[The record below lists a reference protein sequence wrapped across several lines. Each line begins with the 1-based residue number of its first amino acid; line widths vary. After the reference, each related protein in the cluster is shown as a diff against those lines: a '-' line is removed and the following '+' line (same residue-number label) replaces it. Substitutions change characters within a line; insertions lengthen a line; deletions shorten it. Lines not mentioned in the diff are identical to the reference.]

1 MSTPFDRHVTDA
13 EIERLVAG
21 SLGQAEMARIGRH
34 VVRCPACRQRSTD
47 FPALDSL
54 PLGVEPATGPAGGED
69 HRYDEAIDR
78 AIAGLRRHRRRLPRE
93 KDWKERLVAAA
104 REKPP
109 YRLSAGGS
117 FTLFA
122 DLDRKAPGVAF
133 VEAMMELSHE
143 ARYRDLKAMQDL
155 AFGAAMRAETLV
167 KQGCPLPP
175 ALAADLQARA
185 LGEVANAYRRNYH
198 FRWADETLG
207 EAEELLEHIGTGD
220 PGIEARLLDIRA
232 SLRIDQ
238 RQLAEAFDL
247 LDEVHARYM
256 ELGDVH
262 LAGRALISKGVA
274 VFYNEQPREAAK
286 LLREGLSLIDRN
298 RDQKLAISAEQNLL
312 NALVAAEDFTEASTI
327 LLRSGLRHALAAEPL
342 NLTKLRWL
350 EGQIFTGLG
359 KLQRGATI
367 LAEVQDAF
375 ARQKQRYEAAMVGL
389 ELTAVLLRLGRPAD
403 AESKAEAALKTFERL
418 GVKHEA
424 RRAVRHLREAFRQKA
439 VSAELALRVVR
450 FLRRLERNPLL
461 LFRP

>member
-34 VVRCPACRQRSTD
+34 VVRCPDCRQRSTD

-54 PLGVEPATGPAGGED
+54 PLGAEAATGKAGDDD

-175 ALAADLQARA
+175 ALTADLQARA
-185 LGEVANAYRRNYH
+185 LGELANAYRRNYH
-198 FRWADETLG
+198 FKWADETLG

-247 LDEVHARYM
+247 LDEVHARYL

-274 VFYNEQPREAAK
+274 TAYAERPLEAAQI
-286 LLREGLSLIDRN
+286 LRKGLSLIDPE
-298 RDQKLAISAEQNLL
+298 RDLELAQHAKLNLVK
-312 NALVAAEDFTEASTI
+312 ALVEAARFTDASTA
-327 LLRSGLRHALAAEPL
+327 LLKSGLRHAFLSEPL

-350 EGQIFTGLG
+350 EGQIFIGLG
-359 KLQRGATI
+359 KLQRGETI
-367 LAEVQDAF
+367 LAGVQEDLT
-375 ARQKQRYEAAMVGL
+375 RQHLRYESAIVGV
-389 ELTAVLLRLGRPAD
+389 ELTAVLLRQGKPGE
-403 AESKAEAALKTFERL
+403 AEAKAEAALKTFERL

-424 RRAVRHLREAFRQKA
+424 RRAVRHLRDAFRQKLASAKLA
-439 VSAELALRVVR
+439 VGVVR